1 MYANTITESMRKVID
16 ETKRHRDIQT
26 KYNEEH
32 HITPKQI
39 RKATGANELVTRAD
53 RHGEKVEMVKSSLR
67 VAEDVELY
75 STESDIRK
83 AIELTR
89 KEMVEAAHRMDF
101 ENAALLRDKI
111 IELEKVLSKKAK
123 NKK

>member
-1 MYANTITESMRKVID
+1 M
-16 ETKRHRDIQT
+16 
-26 KYNEEH
+26 
-32 HITPKQI
+32 
-39 RKATGANELVTRAD
+39 
-53 RHGEKVEMVKSSLR
+53 KSSLR

-83 AIELTR
+83 AIELPR